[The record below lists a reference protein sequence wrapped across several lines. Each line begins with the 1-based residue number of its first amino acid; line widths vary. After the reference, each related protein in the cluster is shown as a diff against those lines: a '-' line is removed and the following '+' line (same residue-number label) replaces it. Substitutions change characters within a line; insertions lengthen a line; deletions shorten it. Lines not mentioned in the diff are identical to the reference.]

1 MEEKIKN
8 PVLVL
13 ACLLLT
19 IPCYADVIIVD
30 DDWPYDFNN
39 VQAAIDYS
47 TNGDFIYVFPG
58 TYIGQ
63 GNRNIDFHGKVI
75 TVQSIF
81 PEDPYFIAATIIDCN
96 GYGTGF
102 VFDSGEDANSVL
114 TGLTIT
120 NGSGILSFPL
130 GNGGGIYC
138 DNSSPTITN
147 CIITGNTAGNGGGIY
162 CWDSNPTIT
171 NCTITG
177 NTAASNGGGIYCTGS
192 WDHPGNPTI
201 INCTFSGN
209 SAGNGG
215 GFYCEE
221 ETSPKIKNCTFNGN
235 SAEIGGG
242 IYCLF
247 SCLTMNNCIFSGN
260 SAGSYGGGMCNY
272 GRNSTLANCAFSG
285 NSAGNEGGGIF
296 AGNDPLPLINCIL
309 WGNTDSTG
317 TGESAQITHSPPPD
331 EPPEVS
337 FSCIQDDDPND
348 ANIPFGDPDSHNID
362 DNPMFVR
369 EPSDGGDGWGIGN
382 NDDFGDLHLQKSSPC
397 INAGLPHFFAGV
409 NNVDIDGQPRII
421 GLRVDMGV
429 DEFAPMIV
437 VTKPQGGEVWAGGS
451 THEINWYSFGI
462 TGTVDISY
470 SPNNGADWVTIENN
484 AADTGGYT
492 WHLPE
497 VIDSNQCIVS
507 VVPSVPDP
515 NALCFESGLF
525 TIAPDFIH
533 PDVPSKW
540 KTLGGDFDR
549 TSLSENYGPELGC
562 IKWQFETDAPVSA
575 SPTIGAGDSVHIAC
589 ENGKL
594 YTLDI
599 DDGSLLWSYDTNT
612 PLISAPTVGPG
623 GSVYVGGKDGKLYAI
638 SISGRLRWTHTTDGF
653 IYSSPAVSPNGHIY
667 VCSQDGSLY
676 ALDRDGSELWS
687 FKTAGLGTP
696 SGSILA
702 SPTIGTDGTVYI
714 GGLYEPNLYALEP
727 NDGALKW
734 ACNLQ
739 PLVYDEYENPWY
751 NKSGWPFPSPV
762 VAPDGTIY
770 QTLVHDSNLYAIEP
784 NDGNI
789 IWATDLAGIII
800 CTNSWFPYKCSIWYG
815 PGDPPVDDPNS
826 PYYGGIIKGWYKY
839 SNCWS
844 EPALALD
851 GTIYVS
857 LDDGHLRAVDPNGSI
872 RWVTRLGMM
881 GNFTLTVGGDG
892 RIYAASDDGHLCVV
906 NPDGEEIARFRTSDW
921 LSFPVIAADN
931 TIIVAG
937 ERDNS
942 TSVSNANNIVW
953 AIGGDGCEDRPYDL
967 HRPSDI
973 SADLTVNLVDLAV
986 LALDWLGCTNMDL
999 YADPPCDYEGRE
1011 TYLAGDI
1018 NKDLYV
1024 DFSDV
1029 AEIANRW
1036 LNED

>member
-1 MEEKIKN
+1 MKGKIKS
-8 PVLVL
+8 PVLVFV
-13 ACLLLT
+13 CLLLT
-19 IPCYADVIIVD
+19 VSCYADVIIVD

-39 VQAAIDYS
+39 IQAAIDYS
-47 TNGDFIYVFPG
+47 VNGDFIYVFPG
-58 TYIGQ
+58 TYTGE
-63 GNRNIDFHGKVI
+63 GNRDIDFDGKAV

-81 PEDPYFIAATIIDCN
+81 PEDPYFIAATIVDCN
-96 GYGTGF
+96 GDGRGF
-102 VFDSGEDANSVL
+102 IFQNGEDANSIL
-114 TGLTIT
+114 TGLTII
-120 NGSGILSFPL
+120 NGNSDSDGA
-130 GNGGGIYC
+130 GIYC
-138 DNSSPTITN
+138 YDSSPTITN
-147 CIITGNTAGNGGGIY
+147 CIISGSTAGDRGGGIFCWNSNSIITNCTISDNTSSLQEPFYDGDGGGIY
-162 CWDSNPTIT
+162 CTGNPTIT

-177 NTAASNGGGIYCTGS
+177 NTAAANGGGIYCV
-192 WDHPGNPTI
+192 GNLTI
-201 INCTFSGN
+201 TNCTITGN
-209 SAGNGG
+209 SAEENGG
-215 GFYCEE
+215 GICCEGG
-221 ETSPKIKNCTFNGN
+221 SSSYPKIKNCTFN
-235 SAEIGGG
+235 A
-242 IYCLF
+242 
-247 SCLTMNNCIFSGN
+247 N
-260 SAGSYGGGMCNY
+260 SAGNNGGGMYNDSEI
-272 GRNSTLANCAFSG
+272 STLTNCTFGG
-285 NSAGNEGGGIF
+285 NSAGNEGGGIRCYYSKIS
-296 AGNDPLPLINCIL
+296 LTNCIL

-317 TGESAQITHSPPPD
+317 LIEAAQINCWFSS
-331 EPPEVS
+331 ELQVI

-348 ANIPFGDPDSHNID
+348 ANIPFGDPDNHNID

-369 EPSDGGDGWGIGN
+369 DPNDGGDGWGISD

-397 INAGLPHFFAGV
+397 INAGFPNFSAGV
-409 NNVDIDGQPRII
+409 NNVDIDGQPRIV
-421 GLRVDMGV
+421 GFCVDMGA
-429 DEFAPMIV
+429 DEFAPMII
-437 VTKPQGGEVWAGGS
+437 VTKPPAGEVWAGGS
-451 THEINWYSFGI
+451 THGINWYSFGI

-470 SPNNGADWVTIENN
+470 NPNNGGDWVTIENN
-484 AADTGGYT
+484 AANTGGYI
-492 WHLPE
+492 WHLPNG
-497 VIDSNQCIVS
+497 VDSNQCLVS

-525 TIAPDFIH
+525 TIH
-533 PDVPSKW
+533 PDSPGPTITSTW
-540 KTLGGDFDR
+540 ESLGGDFR
-549 TSLSENYGPELGC
+549 RSGWNPNYGPELGC

-575 SPTIGAGDSVHIAC
+575 SPTINGDDKVHIAC
-589 ENGKL
+589 ENGRL

-612 PLISAPTVGPG
+612 PLFSAPTIGRDG
-623 GSVYVGGKDGKLYAI
+623 TVYVGGKNGKLYAVDTN
-638 SISGRLRWTHTTDGF
+638 GNLRWTHTTDGF
-653 IYSSPAVSPNGHIY
+653 IYSSPAVSPDSQVY

-676 ALDRDGSELWS
+676 ALGQDGSELWS
-687 FKTAGLGTP
+687 FQTAGLGTP

-702 SPTIGTDGTVYI
+702 SPTIGADGTVYI

-739 PLVYDEYENPWY
+739 PLVYDEYGNPWY

-770 QTLVHDSNLYAIEP
+770 QTLVQDSNLYAIEP
-784 NDGNI
+784 DSGTI
-789 IWATDLAGIII
+789 IWATDLAGIVV
-800 CTNSWFPYKCSIWYG
+800 CWGFPEECFTWYG
-815 PGDPPVDDPNS
+815 PGEPPVDDPNS
-826 PYYGGIIKGWYKY
+826 PYYGGIIEGWYKY

-857 LDDGHLRAVDPNGSI
+857 LDDGRLRAVDPNGSL
-872 RWVTRLGMM
+872 RWATRLGMM

-892 RIYAASDDGHLCVV
+892 RIYAAGDDGHLCVV
-906 NPDGEEIARFRTSDW
+906 SPDGEEIARFRSSDW
-921 LSFPVIAADN
+921 LTFPVIAQDN

-942 TSVSNANNIVW
+942 TSVGDANNIVW
-953 AIGGDGCEDRPYDL
+953 AIGDDGCEDQPYDL
-967 HRPSDI
+967 HRPQDI

-999 YADPPCDYEGRE
+999 YADPPCDYQGYE

-1029 AEIANRW
+1029 AEIAYRW